1 MAGIEIDGL
10 VKRFG
15 AVTALDGVTLSLPD
29 GAYAVIV
36 GRSGCGKSTL
46 LRLLAGLEDATAGTI
61 RIGGV
66 DVTGLPPKRRDVA
79 MVFQSYALYPHMTV
93 FENMAFGLRLRDGRR
108 DTAAI
113 AERVREAAR
122 MLHLDDLLTRRPA
135 ALSGGQRQ
143 RVAIGR
149 AVVRD
154 PAVLLLDEP
163 LSNLDAGL
171 RLSVRRELA
180 ALHRR
185 LGTSMVHVTHD
196 QTEAMTLADVMV
208 LMEAGRVVQAG
219 PPLELYAR
227 PATPF
232 VARFLGTPPMNLLP
246 ATVAE
251 DGTAIPA
258 GGGGRIPLTAVAV
271 TPGATVE
278 IGARPEAIT
287 PCPPEAGHLAGTVVL
302 IEHLGES
309 VLWHV
314 DVGLAEPVVARL
326 CPEAATRTGETT
338 GLTWDADA
346 THVFWQGSRIAD
358 QSPLPPRQDLSEDLE
373 NTA

>member
-1 MAGIEIDGL
+1 MAGVEIDGL
-10 VKRFG
+10 AKRFG
-15 AVTALDGVTLSLPD
+15 AVTALDGVTVSLPD

-46 LRLLAGLEDATAGTI
+46 LRLLAGLEDPTAGTI
-61 RIGGV
+61 RIGGA
-66 DVTGLPPKRRDVA
+66 DVTALPPKRRDVA

-93 FENMAFGLRLRDGRR
+93 FENMAFGLRLRDGHR
-108 DTAAI
+108 DKATITA
-113 AERVREAAR
+113 RVHEAAR
-122 MLHLDDLLTRRPA
+122 MLHLEDLLDRRPA

-185 LGTSMVHVTHD
+185 LGTTMVHVTHD

-219 PPLELYAR
+219 PPLELYTR

-246 ATVAE
+246 ATVTGNDTAVP
-251 DGTAIPA
+251 DGEA
-258 GGGGRIPLTAVAV
+258 GRIPLPGHGLTPGMAVEVGVRPEAV
-271 TPGATVE
+271 TPCAPG
-278 IGARPEAIT
+278 
-287 PCPPEAGHLAGTVVL
+287 AGHLSGTVQV

-314 DVGLAEPVVARL
+314 DVGLVDPVVARL
-326 CPEAATRTGETT
+326 GPDAAMRTGETT
-338 GLTWDADA
+338 GLTWNADA
-346 THVFWQGSRIAD
+346 THVFRNGARITDQRSPATSRKPD
-358 QSPLPPRQDLSEDLE
+358 RKTP
-373 NTA
+373 

>member
-1 MAGIEIDGL
+1 MPRVETEGL

-15 AVTALDGVTLSLPD
+15 AVTALDGVSLDLPD

-46 LRLLAGLEDATAGTI
+46 LRLLAGLEDASAGAI
-61 RIGGV
+61 RIGGA
-66 DVTGLPPKRRDVA
+66 DVTALPPKGRDVA

-108 DTAAI
+108 DKAAV
-113 AERVREAAR
+113 AARVQEAAR
-122 MLHLDDLLTRRPA
+122 MLRLDDLLNRRPA

-185 LGTSMVHVTHD
+185 LGSTMVHVTHD
-196 QTEAMTLADVMV
+196 QTEAMTLADVIV
-208 LMEAGRVVQAG
+208 LMEAGRVEQVG

-232 VARFLGTPPMNLLP
+232 VARFLGTPPMTLLP
-246 ATVAE
+246 ATVSD
-251 DGTAIPA
+251 DGAAVLA
-258 GGGGRIPLTAVAV
+258 GGGRLALPPHGLS
-271 TPGATVE
+271 PGAVVE
-278 IGARPEAIT
+278 LGARPEAIT
-287 PCPPEAGHLAGTVVL
+287 PCVPADGILSGPVVL
-302 IEHLGES
+302 VEHLGES
-309 VLWHV
+309 VLAHV
-314 DVGLAEPVVARL
+314 DVGHSEPVVARL
-326 CPEAATRTGETT
+326 GPDAPIRVEERVGLCWPEAAT
-338 GLTWDADA
+338 
-346 THVFWQGSRIAD
+346 HVFHDGRRAV
-358 QSPLPPRQDLSEDLE
+358 
-373 NTA
+373 

>member
-1 MAGIEIDGL
+1 MAGVEIDGL
-10 VKRFG
+10 AKRFG
-15 AVTALDGVTLSLPD
+15 AIIALDGVTVSLPD

-66 DVTGLPPKRRDVA
+66 DVTGLPPKRRDIA

-108 DTAAI
+108 DKAAI

-122 MLHLDDLLTRRPA
+122 MLHLEDLLDRRPA

-149 AVVRD
+149 AVMRD

-185 LGTSMVHVTHD
+185 LGTTMIHVTHD
-196 QTEAMTLADVMV
+196 QTEAMTLADLMV

-246 ATVAE
+246 ATVTG
-251 DGTAIPA
+251 DGTAAPD
-258 GGGGRIPLTAVAV
+258 GGAGRIPLPGYGLAPGTAVELGV
-271 TPGATVE
+271 
-278 IGARPEAIT
+278 RPEAIT
-287 PCPPEAGHLAGTVVL
+287 PCPPDAGVLAGTVQL

-314 DVGLAEPVVARL
+314 DVGLAEPIVARL
-326 CPEAATRTGETT
+326 GPEATTRTGETT
-338 GLTWDADA
+338 GLTWAGDA
-346 THVFWQGSRIAD
+346 THVFRNGTRITD
-358 QSPLPPRQDLSEDLE
+358 KSPRSLTKDLPGI
-373 NTA
+373 

>member
-1 MAGIEIDGL
+1 MAGVGVEGL

-15 AVTALDGVTLSLPD
+15 GVTALDGVTATLAD

-46 LRLLAGLEDATAGTI
+46 LRLLAGLEDPDAGTI
-61 RIGGV
+61 RIGGA
-66 DVTGLPPKRRDVA
+66 DVTALPPKARDVA

-93 FENMAFGLRLRDGRR
+93 FENMAFGLRLRDGRKDR
-108 DTAAI
+108 AAI
-113 AERVREAAR
+113 AARVAEAAR
-122 MLHLDDLLTRRPA
+122 MLHLDDLMDRRPA

-180 ALHRR
+180 QLHCR
-185 LGTSMVHVTHD
+185 LGTTMVHVTHD

-219 PPLELYAR
+219 PPLDLYGR

-232 VARFLGTPPMNLLP
+232 AARFLGTPPMNLMP
-246 ATVAE
+246 ATVGEGGGAVVL
-251 DGTAIPA
+251 P
-258 GGGGRIPLTAVAV
+258 GGGRMTLEAARGLP
-271 TPGATVE
+271 PGASVE
-278 IGARPEAIT
+278 IGVRPESLT
-287 PCPPEAGHLAGTVVL
+287 LAEPSDAPLSGPVALV
-302 IEHLGES
+302 EHLGES
-309 VLWHV
+309 VLVHV
-314 DVGLAEPVVARL
+314 QAGAGEPVVARL
-326 CPEAATRTGETT
+326 EPSMRATVGEAV
-338 GLTWDADA
+338 GLRWPAGAAHLFHDGARCD
-346 THVFWQGSRIAD
+346 
-358 QSPLPPRQDLSEDLE
+358 
-373 NTA
+373 

>member
-1 MAGIEIDGL
+1 MAGVAVEGL

-15 AVTALDGVTLSLPD
+15 AVTALDGVSLTVPD
-29 GAYAVIV
+29 GAYAVVV

-46 LRLLAGLEDATAGTI
+46 LRLLAGLEDADAGTI
-61 RIGGV
+61 RLGGR
-66 DVTGLPPKRRDVA
+66 DVTGLPPRTRDVA

-93 FENMAFGLRLRDGRR
+93 FDNMAFGLRLRDGRKGR
-108 DTAAI
+108 AAI
-113 AERVREAAR
+113 AARVQEAAR
-122 MLHLDDLLTRRPA
+122 MLHLEDLLDRRPA

-171 RLSVRRELA
+171 RLAVRRELA

-185 LGTSMVHVTHD
+185 LGTTMVHVTHD

-208 LMEAGRVVQAG
+208 LMEAGRIVQAG
-219 PPLELYAR
+219 PPLDLYAR
-227 PATPF
+227 PDTPF

-251 DGTAIPA
+251 GGVVLP
-258 GGGGRIPLTAVAV
+258 GGGTLARAAGVAAGAAVLAGV
-271 TPGATVE
+271 
-278 IGARPEAIT
+278 RPEALT
-287 PCPPEAGHLAGTVVL
+287 PCAPADGLLAGRLLLV
-302 IEHLGES
+302 EHLGES

-314 DVGLAEPVVARL
+314 EVGTEEPVVARL
-326 CPEAATRTGETT
+326 APAAAGAVGETI
-338 GLTWDADA
+338 GLTWEPAATNLFAD
-346 THVFWQGSRIAD
+346 GRR
-358 QSPLPPRQDLSEDLE
+358 LP
-373 NTA
+373 